1 MAKQQMIYP
10 DDKGQFLYIHMSS
23 KEFPFLGYRGYK
35 EELLQKPLTEKV
47 RPYVICPVCK
57 GLLRDAVTDG
67 NRIVTCEGCS
77 LGKHVKPF
85 LAMRESIEDKEV
97 KCLFVECR
105 WIGKLFTVERHLEY
119 CTYLPVR
126 CPTKYCLEMV
136 KKIELESHIES
147 CLNREKTCGYCKKT
161 GQLQR

>member
-1 MAKQQMIYP
+1 
-10 DDKGQFLYIHMSS
+10 
-23 KEFPFLGYRGYK
+23 
-35 EELLQKPLTEKV
+35 
-47 RPYVICPVCK
+47 
-57 GLLRDAVTDG
+57 
-67 NRIVTCEGCS
+67 
-77 LGKHVKPF
+77 
-85 LAMRESIEDKEV
+85 MRESIEDKEV